1 MTIENQKA
9 LVKAERA
16 IRLAFTTKTKDKNM
30 TIENQKALV
39 KAERAIRAAFTSE
52 KLDEAWNKSC
62 VDKFNEMVATPRGR
76 FFLRKGSPLNAFN
89 KRPNVRF

>member
-1 MTIENQKA
+1 MGKFKEMVTTEMTTKNVDFDMAVENLKSESA
-9 LVKAERA
+9 LVKAERS
-16 IRLAFTTKTKDKNM
+16 
-30 TIENQKALV
+30 
-39 KAERAIRAAFTSE
+39 IRAAFTSE

>member
-1 MTIENQKA
+1 MGKFKEMVTTEMTTKNVDFDIAVENLKSERA
-9 LVKAERA
+9 LVKA
-16 IRLAFTTKTKDKNM
+16 D
-30 TIENQKALV
+30 
-39 KAERAIRAAFTSE
+39 RAIRAAFTSE
-52 KLDEAWNKSC
+52 KLDEAGNKSC

>member
-1 MTIENQKA
+1 MGKFKEMVTE
-9 LVKAERA
+9 EM
-16 IRLAFTTKTKDKNM
+16 TTKNVDFDTAV
-30 TIENQKALV
+30 ENLNSKSALV

-52 KLDEAWNKSC
+52 NLDEAWNKSC

>member
-1 MTIENQKA
+1 MGKFKEMVTE
-9 LVKAERA
+9 EM
-16 IRLAFTTKTKDKNM
+16 TTKNVDFDTAV
-30 TIENQKALV
+30 ENHNSKSALV

>member
-1 MTIENQKA
+1 MGKFKEMVTTEM
-9 LVKAERA
+9 
-16 IRLAFTTKTKDKNM
+16 TTKNVDFDM
-30 TIENQKALV
+30 AVENLKSESALV

-76 FFLRKGSPLNAFN
+76 FFLRNGSPLNAFN

>member
-1 MTIENQKA
+1 MGKFKEMVTTEMTTKNVDFDMAVENLKSESA

-16 IRLAFTTKTKDKNM
+16 IR
-30 TIENQKALV
+30 V
-39 KAERAIRAAFTSE
+39 AFTSE

-62 VDKFNEMVATPRGR
+62 VNKFNEMVATPRGR